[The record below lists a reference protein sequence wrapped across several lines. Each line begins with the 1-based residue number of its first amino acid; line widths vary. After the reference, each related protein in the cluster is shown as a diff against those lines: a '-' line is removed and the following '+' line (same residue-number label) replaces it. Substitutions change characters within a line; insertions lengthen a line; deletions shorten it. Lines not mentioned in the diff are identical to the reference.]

1 MTKRSDAGDS
11 SCAYRRMG
19 ADPVRGLW
27 KLKRLT
33 DREKEVLLLVGTG
46 VGNRELAR
54 ELGIAERTVKAH
66 IARIVEK
73 LGQQTRLQVAMLGV
87 LAHGKLCAD
96 PRCACRHVT
105 ANWKNKGQQWD
116 AQSSRFLS
124 LYARGQ
130 VIATPKSTAGT
141 KMVLNKLNTSD
152 AAVLR
157 QEWGTK

>member
-1 MTKRSDAGDS
+1 M
-11 SCAYRRMG
+11 
-19 ADPVRGLW
+19 RGLW

-33 DREKEVLLLVGTG
+33 NREKEVLLLVGTG

-87 LAHGKLCAD
+87 LAHEKLCAD
-96 PRCACRHVT
+96 PRCECRHVT

-116 AQSSRFLS
+116 VQSSRFLS
-124 LYARGQ
+124 LYARG
-130 VIATPKSTAGT
+130 
-141 KMVLNKLNTSD
+141 
-152 AAVLR
+152 R
-157 QEWGTK
+157 